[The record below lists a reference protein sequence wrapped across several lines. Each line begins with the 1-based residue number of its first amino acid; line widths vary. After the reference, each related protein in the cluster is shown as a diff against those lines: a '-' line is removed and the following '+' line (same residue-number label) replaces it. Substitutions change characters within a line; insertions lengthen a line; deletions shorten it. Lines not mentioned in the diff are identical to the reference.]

1 MRISKQEFEKI
12 VEAALDSLPDKFKS
26 RLNNVALFVQGE
38 PTSEQLNKMK
48 LKRGDLLFGLFEGYA
63 QAKRLNFG
71 PVLPDRIT
79 IFRKA
84 ILSQCSDESELK
96 QKIISTVRHEIAHHF
111 GSDEK
116 GAARAGKRN

>member
-1 MRISKQEFEKI
+1 MQLSKQEFEKI
-12 VEAALDSLPDKFKS
+12 VETALDSLPDKFKS
-26 RLNNVALFVQGE
+26 RLNNVALFVQDK
-38 PTSEQLNKMK
+38 PTSDQLNKMK

-79 IFRKA
+79 IFKKA
-84 ILSQCSDESELK
+84 ILSQCLNESELK